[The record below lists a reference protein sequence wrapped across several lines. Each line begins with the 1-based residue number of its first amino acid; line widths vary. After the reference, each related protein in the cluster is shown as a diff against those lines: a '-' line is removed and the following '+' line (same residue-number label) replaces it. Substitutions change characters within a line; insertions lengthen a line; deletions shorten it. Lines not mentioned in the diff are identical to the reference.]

1 MSALVALYIALWSAV
16 GPSVHVHELDAPV
29 QFVDLYGNQREAP
42 GATGCSPA
50 RGADLWFG
58 PSADL
63 EIVVHE
69 LAHAYDCL
77 DDGVLN
83 GSPIE
88 RPAERPAWVSDYCWT
103 SDVEWYACW
112 AVNSGQITDEPL
124 PVVAAG
130 AELSIGGPAANVI
143 SLIESVPAGESPV
156 APSLASLEGED
167 SAAPQGD
174 DSEESVEAPGPEDAP
189 ASPAAAEEKPAVP
202 APPVFAPSE
211 QGAPTTVSVV
221 RESPTAVADSMPALD
236 APMQA
241 TAAQER
247 ATICQNAPRWQLE
260 WLSALGF
267 EPGLASRF
275 ADFCEASD

>member
-16 GPSVHVHELDAPV
+16 GPSVHIHELDAPV

-112 AVNSGQITDEPL
+112 VVNSGQITEEPL
-124 PVVAAG
+124 PVIAAG
-130 AELSIGGPAANVI
+130 AELSIGGPAALVVGVAQ
-143 SLIESVPAGESPV
+143 SVPEQHSSA
-156 APSLASLEGED
+156 APSPAPLEGEE
-167 SAAPQGD
+167 P
-174 DSEESVEAPGPEDAP
+174 EESRGEGTGEGSEGSLEAPRPEDAP
-189 ASPAAAEEKPAVP
+189 AAATAAEEKPVVPTPPVRAPVVRASPLPVVDARP
-202 APPVFAPSE
+202 APVPPVQAAPADA
-211 QGAPTTVSVV
+211 QA
-221 RESPTAVADSMPALD
+221 AVC
-236 APMQA
+236 
-241 TAAQER
+241 R
-247 ATICQNAPRWQLE
+247 NAPRWQLE

-275 ADFCEASD
+275 ADVCEASD